1 MRISTVFPI
10 LAVIV
15 LVLVS
20 TFDAQAQLRRDL
32 PSPFHVT
39 GPTLMTDHQ
48 QRNSS
53 RLFNM
58 VNVSM
63 GHSYEMSM
71 STFGGN
77 VYNQNMY
84 TNTLFLDFNE
94 NFAGRVDVAFA
105 HAPFGQGLPGMNQS
119 GRIFVRNAEFA
130 YRVSD
135 RTQIHF
141 QFRQIPGGVGHH
153 GFGHPRGFN
162 SGFHRGWGHDPFYP
176 FW

>member
-1 MRISTVFPI
+1 MRLSLLPI
-10 LAVIV
+10 LFLIGSMLFGIAI
-15 LVLVS
+15 
-20 TFDAQAQLRRDL
+20 TADAQLRKDL
-32 PSPFHVT
+32 PSAYRLT
-39 GPTLMTDHQ
+39 GPTLMTDHN

-58 VNVSM
+58 VNVTM

-105 HAPFGQGLPGMNQS
+105 HSPFGQGLPGMNQS
-119 GRIFVRNAEFA
+119 GQIFVRNAEFN
-130 YRVSD
+130 YRINE
-135 RTQIHF
+135 RTQINF
-141 QFRQIPGGVGHH
+141 QFRQIPGGMGHR
-153 GFGHPRGFN
+153 GFGHPYGYN
-162 SGFHRGWGHDPFYP
+162 SGFGRGWGYDPFYP
-176 FW
+176 F